1 MSATKLITCITP
13 KDGIS
18 VAKKL
23 EEKGIATS
31 NVYKSRGNSSDED
44 QAERLI
50 DVLSVV
56 VDEKLSEEIF
66 EFLYNEFKMYKPH
79 HGIIYQQTL
88 KQVSDYRLPSKEEID
103 LLNKNK

>member
-23 EEKGIATS
+23 EEKGIFTA
-31 NVYKSRGNSSDED
+31 NVYKSRGDSSDTD
-44 QAERLI
+44 QAEKMI
-50 DVLSVV
+50 DVLSVA
-56 VDEKLSEEIF
+56 VDESVSDEIF
-66 EFLYNEFKMYKPH
+66 EFLYNEFKMYKPS

-88 KQVSDYRLPSKEEID
+88 KKISDYRMPTKEEID
-103 LLNKNK
+103 SLNKK

>member
-23 EEKGIATS
+23 EEKGIFTA
-31 NVYKSRGNSSDED
+31 NVYKSRGNSSDVD
-44 QAERLI
+44 QAEKMI
-50 DVLSVV
+50 DVLSVA
-56 VDEKLSEEIF
+56 VDESVSDEIF
-66 EFLYNEFKMYKPH
+66 EFLYNEFKMHKPS

-88 KQVSDYRLPSKEEID
+88 KKISDYRMPTKEEID
-103 LLNKNK
+103 SLNKK